1 MPAACAACSWSLT
14 WGSCAWERKHQAPLR
29 SLSGMLLQAG
39 GNVAKQGLAAAGQGL
54 GVAKQAYSKAAPVLK
69 EAADAA
75 APVVKTAADTV
86 QAVARPALDA
96 VEPTLKV
103 GSVPVQCGREA
114 WWVWLPQKA
123 QQDVNAMPWAPAV
136 RSDLHLQL

>member
-1 MPAACAACSWSLT
+1 MV
-14 WGSCAWERKHQAPLR
+14 
-29 SLSGMLLQAG
+29 LQAG

-75 APVVKTAADTV
+75 APVVKTAANTV
-86 QAVARPALDA
+86 QSVAKPALDA

-103 GSVPVQCGREA
+103 GSMSAQLGEGA
-114 WWVWLPQKA
+114 WWVWSTDCMA
-123 QQDVNAMPWAPAV
+123 ADQQTALGQHLLS
-136 RSDLHLQL
+136 SDLHLQR

>member
-1 MPAACAACSWSLT
+1 MCVWKMKYQVTLGSLT
-14 WGSCAWERKHQAPLR
+14 
-29 SLSGMLLQAG
+29 GMLLQAG
-39 GNVAKQGLAAAGQGL
+39 GSVAKQGLAAAGQGF

-103 GSVPVQCGREA
+103 GSLPVQLGGLWA
-114 WWVWLPQKA
+114 WCHRGHGSM
-123 QQDVNAMPWAPAV
+123 AMPCPGAALAV
-136 RSDLHLQL
+136 K